1 MPRNASGNYTLPTGN
16 PVEAGTLIEAT
27 WANTTLSDL
36 GNEVTKSL
44 SRTGEGGMLAP
55 FRLADGLL
63 ATPGIAWLNEPS
75 SGFYRAGAGEMWGV
89 VQGTQVLQYTAN
101 GVLVPTGRTFT
112 AQGNATVGG
121 TLAVTGAITA
131 TGGVSGNVTGNLTGN
146 VTGNVS
152 GNAGTV
158 TNGVYTTGAYADP
171 AWITSLSGSK
181 VSGGISGN
189 AATATTATNVAGGT
203 ASVTTLSASGA
214 VTLSGGT
221 ANGVAFLNASKQ
233 VTTGSALTFDGA
245 DLSFQSAIKLLN
257 NDGSGNKAVLSSFAY
272 GGSGATGTLTLS
284 STYGN
289 ANQQRIRIGVGG
301 AAATSFEIDSAEQM
315 RLTSTGLGIGTTNTT
330 NGRLNVQAGTA
341 STGNSGFFT
350 NIDGTNNP
358 YVQIQHSSLG
368 TKLFASSSAGGT
380 ASNLTLST
388 PGGDLVLNAS
398 GNLGLGVTPSAWD
411 RPAFQTTQQA
421 SFFGL
426 ANTANVVQ
434 NAYFNAGWK
443 YQTTGAVAFSQVTQG
458 GFNWFTAPSGT
469 AGTAIS
475 FTQAMTLD
483 GSGNLGVG
491 ITSPTARVHAYST
504 TAMKQLTVDGIGAIK
519 TGINFASGGTTYG
532 QIYFDNN
539 APYDMSVL
547 QQYSTGS
554 LILGT
559 NNTER
564 ARITSAGDLIQT
576 ANTTAPTLTTN
587 GTVGIQRVSD
597 TQLKLLM
604 RGSDGVTRSVT
615 LTLA

>member
-315 RLTSTGLGIGTTNTT
+315 RLTSTGLGIGTSSPGARLGVLGADNLQSAQTVKVYSN
-330 NGRLNVQAGTA
+330 NGSA
-341 STGNSGFFT
+341 SMGFSYANISVSGDFGIAVNGST
-350 NIDGTNNP
+350 
-358 YVQIQHSSLG
+358 SRS
-368 TKLFASSSAGGT
+368 
-380 ASNLTLST
+380 LTLDT
-388 PGGDLVLNAS
+388 S